1 MFRGYKRARSALA
14 AAGVVAVATSSGYL
28 GAISAS
34 AEPTP
39 APAPVP
45 ATAPG
50 DPAPPPEVTASTDSI
65 KWTRCLGGLQ
75 CGTLAVPLDYT
86 DPGKGMIEL
95 AIARRPADDTK
106 RKQGVIFTNP
116 GGPGAPATYSVGSF
130 AAILGRDVRSKFDI
144 IGIDP
149 RGVGGS
155 DLAICESPSS
165 PDDAQPPPVN
175 FPMTD
180 AERKAWFAFDALKR
194 KTCENSNPRIL
205 KYMTTADVARDM
217 DRVRSVLGQEKLNFY
232 GVSYGSQLGTTY
244 AAMFPDRVRT
254 IVVDG
259 VIDPVAWSTGRA
271 RQGST
276 TPVST
281 RVNSHRGAQE
291 ALFAAFAE
299 CESVGTD
306 ECAEAETI
314 RDDWNELTASLRKKP
329 VKLFEFEDGEAVY
342 FRYQDLI
349 GLTNGM
355 LYDGEAVPDLIMFIS
370 QLNTELKDFESAPA
384 SGAAAKGAEAVAG
397 KKTQALY
404 RKLQARDKK
413 LAKSRIAYDPPSS
426 PADQQEEE
434 PWPNMFFVAGEAV
447 MCSEADNPNTTDGWV
462 KAAARA
468 DRQAQGFGPQWTY
481 MTSVCAGWKFKGE
494 NAFKGSYK
502 SRPAGGMLVM
512 STLHDPATP
521 YSGAQAVRKLVS
533 NSRLVTVPGWGHAT
547 LDSSGCATKARNDYL
562 LTGKLPARDLSCRPD
577 HRLFTPLD

>member
-1 MFRGYKRARSALA
+1 MFRGNKRARSVLA
-14 AAGVVAVATSSGYL
+14 AVGVVAVVTSSGYL
-28 GAISAS
+28 GATSAS
-34 AEPTP
+34 AEP

-50 DPAPPPEVTASTDSI
+50 TPAPVPEITASTDSI
-65 KWTRCLGGLQ
+65 KWTRCGGGLQ

-106 RKQGVIFTNP
+106 RKQGVIFVNP
-116 GGPGAPATYSVGSF
+116 GGPGGPATYSVPAF
-130 AAILGRDVRSKFDI
+130 AQVLGRDVRAKFDI
-144 IGIDP
+144 VGIDP

-155 DLAICESPSS
+155 DLAVCEAPSS
-165 PDDAQPPPVN
+165 PDDPQPPPVS

-180 AERKAWFAFDALKR
+180 AERTAWFAFDALKR
-194 KTCENSNPRIL
+194 KTCETSNPRIL

-217 DRVRSVLGQEKLNFY
+217 DRVREVLGQKQLNFY
-232 GVSYGSQLGTTY
+232 GVSYGSYLGSTY
-244 AAMFPDRVRT
+244 AALFPDRVRT
-254 IVVDG
+254 MVVDG
-259 VIDPVAWSTGRA
+259 VLDPVAWATGRPG
-271 RQGST
+271 QGST
-276 TPVST
+276 NPVSA
-281 RVNSHRGAQE
+281 RVGSGRGGHE

-306 ECAEAETI
+306 ECGQADTI
-314 RDDWNELTASLRKKP
+314 RDDWAELSEGLRKNP
-329 VKLFEFEDGEAVY
+329 LKLFEFEDGEAVY

-349 GLTNGM
+349 GLTTSM
-355 LYDGEAVPDLIMFIS
+355 LYDGEAVPDLLSFIS
-370 QLNTELKDFESAPA
+370 QMNEEVKNMA
-384 SGAAAKGAEAVAG
+384 SMSTAERAKTVVSKQG
-397 KKTQALY
+397 QALY
-404 RKLQARDKK
+404 RKLEARDKK
-413 LAKSRIAYDPPSS
+413 LAKSRIAYDPPSTPS
-426 PADQQEEE
+426 DQQEEQ
-434 PWPNMFFVAGEAV
+434 PWPNMFFVAAEAV
-447 MCSEADNPNTTDGWV
+447 MCSEADNPNTNEAWV

-468 DRQAQGFGPQWTY
+468 DRQAPGFGPQWNY

-494 NAFKGSYK
+494 NAFKGSFK
-502 SRPAGGMLVM
+502 SKPAGGMLVM

-547 LDSSGCATKARNDYL
+547 LDVSGCATKARNDYL